1 MPPFSFCSS
10 ALLPSSD
17 DPCRSAMSEGDLTKW
32 VLVPPINSKLL
43 ELLSLSPVCSD
54 RVSKSSCPLM
64 RPLMVSISSLS
75 VDGVLDM
82 WLMISSESSAV
93 SVSVVLLGKRS
104 KLLFNRMG
112 EFRLW

>member
-1 MPPFSFCSS
+1 
-10 ALLPSSD
+10 
-17 DPCRSAMSEGDLTKW
+17 
-32 VLVPPINSKLL
+32 
-43 ELLSLSPVCSD
+43 
-54 RVSKSSCPLM
+54 
-64 RPLMVSISSLS
+64 MVSISSLS